1 MGVSDELSAGCGHH
15 ERGVAQRQ
23 SSLHQM
29 SGTIRG
35 PEYREEHSRGRQPIQ
50 TYAPPMIKKNPSSPS
65 KMFKQGNPTLIST
78 KNASKSPYRHTIRD
92 ASEATSIGPKS
103 GASYCGSTQQKTINI
118 SPIKQSLSKYCNDKA
133 TGNHNGGSSSIQNVH
148 QRLREY
154 QGSQG
159 KTSVSRA
166 LFQHGECSPSKLQSK
181 TASAFGQNLRF

>member
-1 MGVSDELSAGCGHH
+1 
-15 ERGVAQRQ
+15 
-23 SSLHQM
+23 
-29 SGTIRG
+29 
-35 PEYREEHSRGRQPIQ
+35 
-50 TYAPPMIKKNPSSPS
+50 MIKKNPSSPS
-65 KMFKQGNPTLIST
+65 KMFKQGNPALIST